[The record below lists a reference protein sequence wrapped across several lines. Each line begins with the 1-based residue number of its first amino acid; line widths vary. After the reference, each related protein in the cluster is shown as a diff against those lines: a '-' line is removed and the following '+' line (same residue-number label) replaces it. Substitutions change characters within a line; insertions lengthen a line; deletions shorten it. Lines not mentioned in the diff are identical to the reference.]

1 MLEEAGIH
9 LDETKLESTIL
20 VRDVLPLRH
29 GWVHLRQLRRT
40 GDPSH
45 RLLLL
50 ERDVAELVPAHVEL
64 SLVLVGPLLV
74 HMVGPMGAPRG
85 EVDEKRP
92 VRGQRPIVADELDG
106 LVSEILGEMIA
117 LLCCVGRLDRVGV
130 LEQPRL
136 VLRRLTGDEA
146 VEVAETKP
154 CRILVERAGLKQIV
168 DWGVVPLSECCR
180 IIAVSRQ
187 HLCHRR
193 RGLWDCSG
201 VARKACCSLC
211 DLPSADVVRIPAGQ
225 NGSPRGRA
233 DCGGVEAIVGHTP
246 RRDL

>member
-106 LVSEILGEMIA
+106 LVSEVFGEMIA
-117 LLCCVGRLDRVGV
+117 LLRSIGRLNGVGI
-130 LEQPRL
+130 LEEPRL
-136 VLRRLTGDEA
+136 VLRRLTSQEA
-146 VEVAETKP
+146 VEVAETEA
-154 CRILVERAGLKQIV
+154 CGILVEGPCLEKIV
-168 DWGVVPLSECCR
+168 HRGVVPFSEGR
-180 IIAVSRQ
+180 SVIAVTSQDLR
-187 HLCHRR
+187 HRR
-193 RGLWDCSG
+193 RRLRNRPG
-201 VARKACCSLC
+201 VARESGCGLS
-211 DLPSADVVRIPAGQ
+211 DLPRADVVGVPARQ
-225 NGSPRGRA
+225 
-233 DCGGVEAIVGHTP
+233 H
-246 RRDL
+246 